1 MAVMLRR
8 LDVVLVERGI
18 ATTRERAQA
27 LVAAGMV
34 EVDGQQA
41 RSAAQRVG
49 EAAELR
55 TVGEGSPWA
64 SRAGEKL
71 VAALDAFGVDC
82 RGRVCLDAGAST
94 GGFTDVLL
102 SRGAGLIYAVDVG
115 HGQLLP
121 RLAADPRVSVL
132 DRTNLRHLE
141 AVPGTTPTLV
151 TLDLSFI
158 SLRLVMPAV
167 ARVAPGAEVV
177 ALFKPQFELGREAV
191 PRGGVVRDL
200 AAAEAGAV
208 AFLGW
213 CAGEL
218 GASALEG
225 PIPAPIRGA
234 RGNQELLVHFRLPAV
249 PIPAQLGVSSML
261 RRRRLVGPPPVT
273 HVSALSPS
281 AARFLDLDGL
291 GSAGDEAGPE
301 PEGVQ
306 P

>member
-1 MAVMLRR
+1 VTLQR
-8 LDVVLVERGI
+8 LDVALVERGI
-18 ATTRERAQA
+18 ATSRERAQA

-34 EVDGQQA
+34 EVDGRQA

-55 TVGEGSPWA
+55 TLGQESPWA

-82 RGRVCLDAGAST
+82 HDRVCLDAGAST

-102 SRGAGLIYAVDVG
+102 SRGAARVYAVDVG
-115 HGQLLP
+115 HGQMLS
-121 RLAADPRVSVL
+121 RVAADPRVSVL

-141 AVPGTTPTLV
+141 TLPGEIPTLV

-167 ARVAPGAEVV
+167 ARLAPGADVV
-177 ALFKPQFELGREAV
+177 ALFKPQFELGRESV
-191 PRGGVVRDL
+191 PRGGVVRDQ

-213 CAGEL
+213 CSEQI
-218 GASALEG
+218 GASALGG

-234 RGNQELLVHFRLPAV
+234 KGNRELLVHLRLPAA
-249 PIPAQLGVSSML
+249 PPAA
-261 RRRRLVGPPPVT
+261 PPP
-273 HVSALSPS
+273 
-281 AARFLDLDGL
+281 G
-291 GSAGDEAGPE
+291 
-301 PEGVQ
+301 EGQ
-306 P
+306 R